1 MKLEFWEQKKF
12 HKLNFLKK
20 RDLIWGEAIPHM
32 RVSLIWGVPETPSI
46 VDGVVYTNYSPDGYQ
61 DMMG

>member
-1 MKLEFWEQKKF
+1 ME
-12 HKLNFLKK
+12 LNIDHVL
-20 RDLIWGEAIPHM
+20 
-32 RVSLIWGVPETPSI
+32 I